1 MNRTAREQNSAAQIT
16 GRVPDFVQ
24 LFNRVV
30 TLDEELARQLPAH
43 EFELSFD
50 KAGSIFIDGKPLG
63 VNVNQRHRALR
74 LRVSRRP

>member
-24 LFNRVV
+24 LFNRVE

-50 KAGSIFIDGKPLG
+50 ETGRIYVDGKSLG
-63 VNVNQRHRALR
+63 VSVKHLHRARR
-74 LRVSRRP
+74 LEEPRLS